1 MLFHEDFLT
10 PVGYIRV
17 SATNS
22 NIVAIGFYERALSQA
37 DTNPSVLTQSAT
49 QQIKEYIKGQRKVF
63 DLPLAPSGTEF
74 QQRVWRQL
82 QRLEYGQTASY
93 VDIAKAL
100 NKPTASRAVGA
111 ANGKNPIGIVIPCH
125 RVIGAN
131 GSLTGYAGGL
141 DRKSFLLRLESAR
154 FVEPKMASIKNQPQ
168 QNALDLS

>member
-1 MLFHEDFLT
+1 MLFQESFLT
-10 PVGYIRV
+10 PLGYIRV
-17 SATNS
+17 SADNN
-22 NIVAIGFYERALSQA
+22 NIVAIGFYEQALSDA
-37 DTNPSVLTQSAT
+37 LKKPSALTQGAI
-49 QQIKEYIKGQRKVF
+49 QQIKEYIQGERRVF
-63 DLPLAPSGTEF
+63 DLPLAPTGTAF

-82 QRLEYGQTASY
+82 QRVDYGQTASY

-100 NKPTASRAVGA
+100 DKPTASRAVGA

-154 FVEPKMASIKNQPQ
+154 FVDAERSSTKNQPQ